1 MCMRVKRYVLVLV
14 AVLVSL
20 GLRAQ
25 TDSLRVSL
33 LTCAPGTEVYQL
45 YGHTALRVQD
55 QGRGMDAVFNYGVFD
70 FNAPHFTWRFVLGEC
85 DYMVA
90 ACPFTLFLGEYEQRG
105 SQVTEQVLA
114 LTAEEKKRLFRN
126 LATNAMPQNRTYRYN
141 FLLNNCTTKA
151 RDMIEQAVDGH
162 VVYVEHTEHPT
173 YREMLHY
180 YTHDF
185 PWSETGNDLLLGAS
199 CDTVLTDRACQFL
212 PERLM
217 EDMDGAQIFD
227 EDENR
232 RPLVSGT
239 NIILP
244 DIPEKRMKP
253 VDSSWQSRFMEW
265 MTPLKAALCLF
276 IACLLIM
283 AAEWRWHRMWW
294 GVDMVLMTVQGI
306 VGTFLCFMFLFS
318 QHPTVD
324 SNWQVWVFNPL
335 PLVCMPWVVRSAR
348 RRRTCLYHYF
358 NLLWL
363 VLFVLLMAW
372 IPQVFCT
379 PMLPLAL
386 VLLTRPISYYI
397 NYRR

>member
-1 MCMRVKRYVLVLV
+1 MLVT
-14 AVLVSL
+14 VLVSL

-45 YGHTALRVQD
+45 YGHTALRVQEAGKGVD
-55 QGRGMDAVFNYGVFD
+55 VVFNYGVFD

-90 ACPFTLFLGEYEQRG
+90 AYPFSGFLQEYERRG

-114 LTAEEKKRLFRN
+114 LTAEEKERLFRN
-126 LATNAMPQNRTYRYN
+126 LATNSMPQNRTYRYN

-162 VVYVEHTEHPT
+162 VVYVEHAEHPT
-173 YREMLHY
+173 YREMLHH

-185 PWSETGNDLLLGAS
+185 PWSETGNDLLLGAT

-217 EDMDGAQIFD
+217 ADMDGAQIFD
-227 EDENR
+227 KDENR
-232 RPLVSGT
+232 RPLVGET

-244 DIPEKRMKP
+244 DVPEKRMKP
-253 VDSSWQSRFMEW
+253 ASSSWQARLMEW
-265 MTPLKAALCLF
+265 MTPLRAALCLLVV
-276 IACLLIM
+276 CLIIM
-283 AAEWRWHRMWW
+283 VAEWHWRRMWW

-318 QHPTVD
+318 QHPAVD
-324 SNWQVWVFNPL
+324 SNWQVWVLNPL
-335 PLVCMPWVVRSAR
+335 PLLCMPWVVRSAR
-348 RRRTCLYHYF
+348 RRRTCLYHYV
-358 NLLWL
+358 NMLWL
-363 VLFVLLMAW
+363 ALFVLLMAW
-372 IPQVFCT
+372 IPQIFCA

-386 VLLTRPISYYI
+386 VLLTRPISYYL